1 MSKWCDIEADVLPT
15 RLYRMLIDL
24 VGRALSRQESL
35 QDTIIHRMVY
45 RMKVTALLPDQL
57 VEEVKAHVKG
67 QTLTESLTLALEEWL
82 RLKKFAQLNEQIHR
96 EPLKFSKGF
105 SAASTRKLNRHS

>member
-57 VEEVKAHVKG
+57 VEEVKAHAKG

-82 RLKKFAQLNEQIHR
+82 RLKKIAQLNEQIHR
-96 EPLKFSKGF
+96 KPLEFSKGF